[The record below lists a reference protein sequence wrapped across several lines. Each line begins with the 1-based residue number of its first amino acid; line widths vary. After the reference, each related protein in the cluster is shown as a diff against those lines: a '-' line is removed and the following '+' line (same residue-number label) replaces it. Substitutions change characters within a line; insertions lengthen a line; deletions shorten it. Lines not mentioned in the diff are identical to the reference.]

1 MSYGVRCAL
10 TPGRNTPM
18 PNVALQAYSEP
29 EREMNTLKD
38 VCPPQG
44 PLSVSGHFMMCL
56 RDDDDARPSRACML
70 LGKG

>member
-1 MSYGVRCAL
+1 
-10 TPGRNTPM
+10 M

-38 VCPPQG
+38 VCPTQR

-56 RDDDDARPSRACML
+56 RDDDDARPCPAFWL
-70 LGKG
+70 LGEGKRSVPETNRAKQRAR